1 MDVAEPLRI
10 GISSGHFEWKT
21 LEEAFRRCREGWG
34 LDVLEIWS
42 EQIGF
47 PPDKETCAA
56 LRHLSAVHKIALSY
70 HAPFLGQYDL
80 AHSDPSRSAM
90 ILHELIGVCG
100 RIHAEFLVVHLG
112 SNPDKAAGLRGAM
125 SALAQNQGLIEKQ
138 RLKVVVEVVPTLWG
152 HQVGDVPEDFE
163 QLFRTLDRP
172 WLGFNLDFGHAHLN
186 KNFDAL
192 IERLAHKLMYAHVQD
207 TRGDL
212 DEHLG
217 YGMGVIDWP
226 YALRRALATGFRGPF
241 VIEFPEFHGL
251 EHIDKF
257 LHDLRAHAA
266 AADALCGR
274 AQGRHVPSAGY

>member
-1 MDVAEPLRI
+1 MSEPLRI

-42 EQIGF
+42 DQIGF
-47 PPDKETCAA
+47 PPDKETCAT
-56 LRHLSAVHKIALSY
+56 LRHLATAHHMALSY

-80 AHSDPSRSAM
+80 AQRDASRSAM

-112 SNPDKAAGLRGAM
+112 SNPDKPAGLRAAM
-125 SALAQNQGLIEKQ
+125 SALAQNQGSIEKL
-138 RLKVVVEVVPTLWG
+138 RLKIVVEVVPTLWG

-163 QLFRTLDRP
+163 QLFRTIDRS
-172 WLGFNLDFGHAHLN
+172 WLGFNLDFGHAQLN
-186 KNFDAL
+186 KNFDVL
-192 IERLAHKLMYAHVQD
+192 VDRLSHKLMYANVQD

-226 YALRRALATGFRGPF
+226 HALRRALATGFRGPF
-241 VIEFPEFHGL
+241 IIEFPEFHGDCI
-251 EHIDKF
+251 EKF
-257 LHDLRAHAA
+257 LRDLRAQAA
-266 AADALCGR
+266 AADALLCR
-274 AQGRHVPSAGY
+274 APAQEPRAPSVGV